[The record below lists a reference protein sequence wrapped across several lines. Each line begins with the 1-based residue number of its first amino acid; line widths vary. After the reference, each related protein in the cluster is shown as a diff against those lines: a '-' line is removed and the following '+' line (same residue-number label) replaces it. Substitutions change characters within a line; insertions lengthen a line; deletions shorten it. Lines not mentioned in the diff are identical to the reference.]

1 MGLQN
6 INSEDVRGLQV
17 GGVRDLLGL
26 VSQEPTLFDRT
37 VAENIAY
44 GDNTRQVS
52 HEEVVEAA
60 KQANIHTF
68 IDSLPDVRKEQTIIF
83 VSSVYIYI
91 CSLGDIK
98 ICLTISPFH
107 LYRGMRHEWDRK
119 GHSSPGARSNVWPS
133 PAPSSGTPVSSC
145 WTKPPQH

>member
-17 GGVRDLLGL
+17 GGVRGLLGL

-52 HEEVVEAA
+52 QEEVVEAA
-60 KQANIHTF
+60 KQANIHSF
-68 IDSLPDVRKEQTIIF
+68 IESLPDVRNK
-83 VSSVYIYI
+83 
-91 CSLGDIK
+91 
-98 ICLTISPFH
+98 
-107 LYRGMRHEWDRK
+107 
-119 GHSSPGARSNVWPS
+119 PS
-133 PAPSSGTPVSSC
+133 YF
-145 WTKPPQH
+145 